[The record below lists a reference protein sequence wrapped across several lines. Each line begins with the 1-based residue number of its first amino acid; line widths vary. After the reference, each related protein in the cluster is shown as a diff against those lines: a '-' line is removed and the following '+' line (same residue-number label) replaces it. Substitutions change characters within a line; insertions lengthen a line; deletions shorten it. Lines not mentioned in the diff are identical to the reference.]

1 MIYTKTGDN
10 GTTSL
15 VGGRRVKKYDQR
27 VEAYG
32 TVDELNAHIGMLATM
47 MRDKSIDL
55 EMAFDVREQFENC
68 YKQLKTAQNKLF
80 VIQTLLATED
90 EETYNK
96 LPQLDDNA
104 TNEMEAWIDDI
115 DKRLPKLKSF
125 VIPGGS
131 TISAQA
137 HIARTVCR
145 RAERQIVRLAEEEN
159 IEEKIKKYINRTSD
173 YLFVI
178 SRFALILENK
188 AENFWSAE

>member
-90 EETYNK
+90 EETYKK

-115 DKRLPKLKSF
+115 DKRLPALKSF
-125 VIPGGS
+125 VIPGGT